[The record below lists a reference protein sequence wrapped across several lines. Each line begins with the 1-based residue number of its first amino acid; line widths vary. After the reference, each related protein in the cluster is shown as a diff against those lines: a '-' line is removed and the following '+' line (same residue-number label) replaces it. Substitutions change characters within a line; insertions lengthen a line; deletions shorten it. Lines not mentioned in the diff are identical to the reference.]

1 MSVRCRVSVGKV
13 SCVSTV
19 SCLLGR
25 YRVSVSKVSVSVS
38 KLSCVC

>member
-1 MSVRCRVSVGKV
+1 VSVGKV

-25 YRVSVSKVSVSVS
+25 YRVSVSKVS
-38 KLSCVC
+38 CICW